1 MKNIPRTLSQL
12 SPHQQQ
18 NEPSMVFSCYH
29 GIQLLLCRINQWIVP
44 RGTTRYMCGSTSQK
58 TRLAHN
64 PIHRLSYLWRRGRR
78 LGVTQRWYI
87 DVKTSRSL
95 RIITI
100 GRVERPKAGCYPAL
114 VHRRENIHASFRII
128 ASRLAAPLILF
139 QWRQNHEI
147 HNLVATEIGLSD
159 MLRCAFRRV

>member
-1 MKNIPRTLSQL
+1 MKNIPL
-12 SPHQQQ
+12 SPHRQQ
-18 NEPSMVFSCYH
+18 NGPSTVFSCYH

-58 TRLAHN
+58 TRLAHS
-64 PIHRLSYLWRRGRR
+64 PIHRPFYLWRRGRR

-87 DVKTSRSL
+87 DVKTSRFLSYHCEP
-95 RIITI
+95 T
-100 GRVERPKAGCYPAL
+100 
-114 VHRRENIHASFRII
+114 
-128 ASRLAAPLILF
+128 AAPLILF

-159 MLRCAFRRV
+159 MLRCAFRRVCHSIHLALFYTNTYGI